1 MRTFLQH
8 PLRRWRG
15 RTATE
20 RAGASLAGIGG
31 DGRIGLRR
39 TLAVAVAGVTLSGGA
54 ALIIAHWE
62 TKVAE
67 LTFNTRANNI
77 ASTLQ
82 SGLNRYF
89 AKIVALRGLLEA
101 AEHGV
106 TRREFR
112 IFADRI
118 LEGQPAI
125 LSVSWIP
132 RVRHDERAAHERAAV
147 EDGIAD
153 YRIRSIGPDG
163 QTTVSPEQEEYFPV
177 YYTSERWHAQ
187 AIYGLDLGDNGM
199 REATLHRARDTDSL
213 AASKSLVLQTGT
225 GDRRGFFVLLPV
237 YSPGAPYAS
246 VDERRANLMGFVQG
260 VFQIDVMVDTTLSGI
275 KSPID
280 FAIFPSA
287 IKLTMD
293 PLLIRTAGKRATQ
306 GLSAFGNSDLHWAGE
321 VKVADQQWRL
331 EAVPSVPRSASSF
344 VSAWV
349 LLGAGLSLT
358 AFGSVFVWS
367 SARQSMRLLSAH
379 EKVSELA
386 RSDALTAIPNRR
398 AFVERLNAVGE
409 AGRPFALLYVDLDH
423 FKDINDTLG
432 HSTGDRL
439 LQLVAERL
447 KRTVR
452 ENDMVARFGGD
463 EFAILLIDAP
473 DTAAVDAFAE
483 RVLASLS
490 ERYHIDGNEIA
501 TSATIGVTSSSQKA
515 GTPEPLMMQA
525 DVALYRA
532 KEDGRNCFRVYDA
545 VLDEKSRERVMIGD
559 GIRSAID
566 NGELRLHYQPQV
578 EIASGRLIGFEAL
591 VRWQHPTRGF
601 VPPSMFVPIAEGTGA
616 IIPLGNWV
624 FEEAC
629 RQFAAW
635 RAEGIAPP
643 TLAVNLSA
651 IQCKHASLVRDFRE
665 IMARHAIPPGFL
677 EVELT
682 ETVLMDSSVQHR
694 DVIERLKSIGLKI
707 AIDDFGTGYSSLNYL
722 AEYPVDRLKIAQ
734 ELVFG
739 VTDNLR
745 HELVVKAAIHL
756 AHELGTE
763 VIAEGVE
770 TEAQARFLMAAECE
784 YAQGFLF
791 SKPLPGAAATALLH
805 KGRVKPLPPG
815 ARLAPEVASGT
826 RPEKRLA

>member
-89 AKIVALRGLLEA
+89 AKIVAFRGLLEA

-112 IFADRI
+112 NFADRI

-147 EDGIAD
+147 KDGIAD

-163 QTTVSPEQEEYFPV
+163 QTTVSPEQDEYFPV

-225 GDRRGFFVLLPV
+225 GDRRGFFVLLPL

-293 PLLIRTAGKRATQ
+293 PLLIRTAGKRPRK
-306 GLSAFGNSDLHWAGE
+306 AF
-321 VKVADQQWRL
+321 
-331 EAVPSVPRSASSF
+331 PP
-344 VSAWV
+344 
-349 LLGAGLSLT
+349 
-358 AFGSVFVWS
+358 
-367 SARQSMRLLSAH
+367 
-379 EKVSELA
+379 
-386 RSDALTAIPNRR
+386 
-398 AFVERLNAVGE
+398 
-409 AGRPFALLYVDLDH
+409 
-423 FKDINDTLG
+423 
-432 HSTGDRL
+432 
-439 LQLVAERL
+439 
-447 KRTVR
+447 
-452 ENDMVARFGGD
+452 
-463 EFAILLIDAP
+463 
-473 DTAAVDAFAE
+473 
-483 RVLASLS
+483 
-490 ERYHIDGNEIA
+490 
-501 TSATIGVTSSSQKA
+501 SATPTCIG
-515 GTPEPLMMQA
+515 P
-525 DVALYRA
+525 
-532 KEDGRNCFRVYDA
+532 
-545 VLDEKSRERVMIGD
+545 
-559 GIRSAID
+559 
-566 NGELRLHYQPQV
+566 
-578 EIASGRLIGFEAL
+578 
-591 VRWQHPTRGF
+591 VR
-601 VPPSMFVPIAEGTGA
+601 
-616 IIPLGNWV
+616 
-624 FEEAC
+624 
-629 RQFAAW
+629 
-635 RAEGIAPP
+635 
-643 TLAVNLSA
+643 
-651 IQCKHASLVRDFRE
+651 
-665 IMARHAIPPGFL
+665 
-677 EVELT
+677 
-682 ETVLMDSSVQHR
+682 
-694 DVIERLKSIGLKI
+694 
-707 AIDDFGTGYSSLNYL
+707 
-722 AEYPVDRLKIAQ
+722 
-734 ELVFG
+734 
-739 VTDNLR
+739 
-745 HELVVKAAIHL
+745 
-756 AHELGTE
+756 
-763 VIAEGVE
+763 
-770 TEAQARFLMAAECE
+770 
-784 YAQGFLF
+784 
-791 SKPLPGAAATALLH
+791 
-805 KGRVKPLPPG
+805 
-815 ARLAPEVASGT
+815 
-826 RPEKRLA
+826 

>member
-1 MRTFLQH
+1 
-8 PLRRWRG
+8 
-15 RTATE
+15 
-20 RAGASLAGIGG
+20 
-31 DGRIGLRR
+31 
-39 TLAVAVAGVTLSGGA
+39 
-54 ALIIAHWE
+54 
-62 TKVAE
+62 
-67 LTFNTRANNI
+67 
-77 ASTLQ
+77 
-82 SGLNRYF
+82 
-89 AKIVALRGLLEA
+89 
-101 AEHGV
+101 
-106 TRREFR
+106 
-112 IFADRI
+112 
-118 LEGQPAI
+118 
-125 LSVSWIP
+125 
-132 RVRHDERAAHERAAV
+132 
-147 EDGIAD
+147 
-153 YRIRSIGPDG
+153 
-163 QTTVSPEQEEYFPV
+163 
-177 YYTSERWHAQ
+177 
-187 AIYGLDLGDNGM
+187 
-199 REATLHRARDTDSL
+199 
-213 AASKSLVLQTGT
+213 
-225 GDRRGFFVLLPV
+225 
-237 YSPGAPYAS
+237 
-246 VDERRANLMGFVQG
+246 
-260 VFQIDVMVDTTLSGI
+260 
-275 KSPID
+275 
-280 FAIFPSA
+280 
-287 IKLTMD
+287 
-293 PLLIRTAGKRATQ
+293 
-306 GLSAFGNSDLHWAGE
+306 
-321 VKVADQQWRL
+321 
-331 EAVPSVPRSASSF
+331 
-344 VSAWV
+344 
-349 LLGAGLSLT
+349 
-358 AFGSVFVWS
+358 
-367 SARQSMRLLSAH
+367 MRLLSAH

-398 AFVERLNAVGE
+398 AFVERLKAVGE